1 MGLDF
6 LTAQK
11 TSFKRI
17 NQKPSRIP
25 LWSLTYCASIAVML
39 EAQLGTTLQILA
51 LGLSCKTHL

>member
-11 TSFKRI
+11 TSLKRI

-25 LWSLTYCASIAVML
+25 LWSLTYCVSIAVML
-39 EAQLGTTLQILA
+39 EAQLGTTLQI
-51 LGLSCKTHL
+51 